1 MPDQGV
7 KKQTLIVAIFLSFV
21 CGFLAGAGFA
31 IYKTAPSPSPPV
43 GTHAGKAESQS
54 GISGQ
59 QQKTIEDLEVQAAA
73 NPKDFQ
79 LWTQLGN
86 TYYDAN
92 QPEKAIK
99 AYTRSLELHTGDA
112 NLLTDLG
119 VMYRSIGQPKK
130 ALEYFE
136 RAIALDPTHEPSRLN
151 KGIVLMYDLHSPDKA
166 IAAWEELLRIDPGAK
181 TAGGESVRDLI
192 KEVHNNREGAE
203 GSTGKQDAQKETP

>member
-7 KKQTLIVAIFLSFV
+7 KRQTLIVAILLSFV

-31 IYKTAPSPSPPV
+31 IYKTTPPASPPV
-43 GTHAGKAESQS
+43 SAHTENTDSQS
-54 GISGQ
+54 GISE
-59 QQKTIEDLEVQAAA
+59 QQKKTIQDLELQVAATP
-73 NPKDFQ
+73 NDFQ

-92 QPEKAIK
+92 QPDKAIK
-99 AYTRSLELHTGDA
+99 AYTRSLELHAGNA

-136 RAIALDPTHEPSRLN
+136 QAIALDPTHEPSRLN

-166 IAAWEELLRIDPGAK
+166 IATWEELLRMDPEAR
-181 TAGGESVRDLI
+181 TAGGDSVRDLI
-192 KEVHNNREGAE
+192 QEVKNEREGKQK
-203 GSTGKQDAQKETP
+203 STGQ

>member
-1 MPDQGV
+1 MPDQGF

-31 IYKTAPSPSPPV
+31 IYKTAPSSSPAV
-43 GTHAGKAESQS
+43 STHAAKTESQS
-54 GISGQ
+54 EISE
-59 QQKTIEDLEVQAAA
+59 QQKRTIEDLEVQVAA
-73 NPKDFQ
+73 NPNDFK
-79 LWTQLGN
+79 LWAQLGN
-86 TYYDAN
+86 IYYDTN

-99 AYTRSLELHTGDA
+99 AYTRSLELHAGDA

-136 RAIALDPTHEPSRLN
+136 QAIALDPTHEPSRLN

-166 IAAWEELLRIDPGAK
+166 IATWEELLRINPEAR

-192 KEVHNNREGAE
+192 KEVKKEPEGTPN
-203 GSTGKQDAQKETP
+203 STGK

>member
-7 KKQTLIVAIFLSFV
+7 KKQTLIVAVFLSFV

-31 IYKTAPSPSPPV
+31 IYKTAPSTSPPIS
-43 GTHAGKAESQS
+43 THAAKTESQS
-54 GISGQ
+54 GISEQ
-59 QQKTIEDLEVQAAA
+59 QKKTIEDLEVQVAA

-92 QPEKAIK
+92 QPEMAIK
-99 AYTRSLELHTGDA
+99 AYTRSLELHAGDA

-136 RAIALDPTHEPSRLN
+136 QAITLDPTHEPSRLN

-166 IAAWEELLRIDPGAK
+166 IATWEELLRIDPEAR
-181 TAGGESVRDLI
+181 TASGESVRDLI
-192 KEVHNNREGAE
+192 KEVKNEPEVTPN
-203 GSTGKQDAQKETP
+203 STGKYDAQKETL

>member
-31 IYKTAPSPSPPV
+31 IYKTGPRTPPV
-43 GTHAGKAESQS
+43 LSTHTGTDNGVSE
-54 GISGQ
+54 Q
-59 QQKTIEDLEVQAAA
+59 QKKTIEDLEVQVAATP
-73 NPKDFQ
+73 NDFQ

-86 TYYDAN
+86 TYYDTN
-92 QPEKAIK
+92 QPDKAIK

-130 ALEYFE
+130 ALEYFD
-136 RAIALDPTHEPSRLN
+136 RAIALDPKHQPSRLN
-151 KGIVLMYDLHSPDKA
+151 KGIVLMYDLHNPDKA
-166 IAAWEELLRIDPGAK
+166 IATWEELLRIDPEAR
-181 TAGGESVRDLI
+181 TAGGDSVRDLI
-192 KEVHNNREGAE
+192 KEVKNEREGRQ
-203 GSTGKQDAQKETP
+203 GSTGQ